1 MDAVV
6 FFQRT
11 IEVDH
16 TLRWLEA
23 HNEGRATAD
32 RLTLFQVLVA
42 ALQRTLHERPRANR
56 FVKGGRIWQRDHVAI
71 TFAVKRRFDDRSR
84 LVSTKVEFDAL
95 DDLDATVIRMR
106 SAISDAR
113 GAQPKREQ
121 PTRQVGGWSLP
132 VRALALRM
140 VEALDRVG
148 LLSRARV
155 RSSPLHTSAMVSNL
169 GSLGLDGALHHL
181 YEQGTCSI
189 NATLG
194 RVRREVVVRDD
205 GRIETPLVAPMTFAI
220 DERVADGFYFARS
233 VDLLATYLQD
243 PDRLRFQR

>member
-1 MDAVV
+1 
-6 FFQRT
+6 
-11 IEVDH
+11 
-16 TLRWLEA
+16 
-23 HNEGRATAD
+23 
-32 RLTLFQVLVA
+32 
-42 ALQRTLHERPRANR
+42 
-56 FVKGGRIWQRDHVAI
+56 
-71 TFAVKRRFDDRSR
+71 
-84 LVSTKVEFDAL
+84 
-95 DDLDATVIRMR
+95 
-106 SAISDAR
+106 
-113 GAQPKREQ
+113 
-121 PTRQVGGWSLP
+121 
-132 VRALALRM
+132 
-140 VEALDRVG
+140 
-148 LLSRARV
+148 
-155 RSSPLHTSAMVSNL
+155 MVSNL